1 MLALLFIRSTESARL
16 INGFGCNQLQRNMA
30 ELSKGEGKHRHP
42 EIIDEAYEDK
52 KKPGSEWL
60 WVEFQYEQLNV
71 FFLSMVVS
79 DTRIGS
85 AAYSVIIQK
94 VMYRDHMAP
103 G

>member
-71 FFLSMVVS
+71 FF
-79 DTRIGS
+79 
-85 AAYSVIIQK
+85 
-94 VMYRDHMAP
+94 
-103 G
+103 